1 LSSDTIELA
10 IRGQI
15 NGINYGKDTLDR
27 NNTSA
32 HFSFRTRTS
41 KSMLFINATVEGNW
55 INVYYSLVVLKEDT
69 KEVWDLLVIDK
80 VILST
85 W

>member
-1 LSSDTIELA
+1 MSINLSSDTIELA

-41 KSMLFINATVEGNW
+41 KSMLFINATVEGNF
-55 INVYYSLVVLKEDT
+55 
-69 KEVWDLLVIDK
+69 DK
-80 VILST
+80 RILQFSSSERRHEGSMGPT
-85 W
+85 RY